1 MPYKHARALA
11 LTIPYL
17 QALGGYQNQRY
28 DRQWVDARLQ
38 AEAENIMRP
47 ENALSAKE
55 TRIRSVERW
64 LLEKVEK
71 HLDDLYGQMQQHLV
85 GQLIECVRR
94 SNLSDRQQQLVIFSV
109 EHKYKLDSNEEETVI
124 ARYKTWYQQQN
135 YEDYVVYTRE
145 SPPQRAQYDMDRAGH
160 LEFMN
165 AEVKHEKRVDQALY
179 QQIKRAKQKARRQAS
194 YNNPDDWVKVKS
206 LIDLLE

>member
-85 GQLIECVRR
+85 KQLIECVRR
-94 SNLSDRQQQLVIFSV
+94 SHLSDDQRQLVIFSV
-109 EHKYKLDSNEEETVI
+109 ENRYQLDGDGKKKVI
-124 ARYKTWYQQQN
+124 TRYKNWYQQQN
-135 YEDYVVYTRE
+135 YEDPVVDTRHA
-145 SPPQRAQYDMDRAGH
+145 PPIRTDFGMDVAGQRAYMDA
-160 LEFMN
+160 
-165 AEVKHEKRVDQALY
+165 KWDYEKRVDQALY
-179 QQIKRAKQKARRQAS
+179 QKIKRAKQKARDQAS
-194 YNNPDDWVKVKS
+194 YNPADWVTVES
-206 LIDLLE
+206 LKDLLE